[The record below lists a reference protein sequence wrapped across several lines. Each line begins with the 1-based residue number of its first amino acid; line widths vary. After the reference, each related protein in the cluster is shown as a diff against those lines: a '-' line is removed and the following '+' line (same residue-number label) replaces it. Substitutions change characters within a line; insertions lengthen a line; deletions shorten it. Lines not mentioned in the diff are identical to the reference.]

1 MPTPIL
7 LLDGGLGTTLAY
19 QHGCIFSESTPLWSS
34 HLLLSDPDS
43 ALLKTQTAFA
53 DAGADVILSATYQAS
68 YEGFA
73 RTGDGVGERE
83 AGRLMRRSVKIARA
97 SFKQKE
103 SDKGTV
109 ALSLGAYGAT
119 MVPSQ
124 EYSGKYD
131 ESHLSVEALRAWHVK
146 RLQAFVPVP
155 AGRSDSL
162 EEEEEKIRV
171 WGDIG
176 YVAFETVPLLQEIE
190 AVRAAMTGMKREF
203 WVSCVFPG
211 EENKLPDGSC
221 IRDVVRAML
230 ERQKGLAVPWGIGV
244 NCTKVGKVEGLI
256 LEFEK
261 EVQLLISGREAE
273 WPSLVIYPDGTDG
286 EIYNTVTKEWVKGPA
301 GRESETAWDE
311 TIFGIVERARER
323 GRWRSI
329 LVGGCCKTTPKDI
342 ERLRRRIDGF
352 S

>member
-7 LLDGGLGTTLAY
+7 LLDGGLGTTLAC
-19 QHGCIFSESTPLWSS
+19 QHGCTFSDSTPLWSS

-53 DAGADVILSATYQAS
+53 DAGADVLLSATYQAS

-97 SFKQKE
+97 SFRQKE
-103 SDKGTV
+103 SEKGTV
-109 ALSLGAYGAT
+109 ALGLGAYGAT

-124 EYSGKYD
+124 EYSGQYD
-131 ESHLSVEALRAWHVK
+131 ESHLS
-146 RLQAFVPVP
+146 
-155 AGRSDSL
+155 RSDSL
-162 EEEEEKIRV
+162 EEEEEKIHV

-190 AVRAAMTGMKREF
+190 AVRAVMTGMERKF

-221 IRDVVRAML
+221 IRDVVKAML

-256 LEFEK
+256 MEFEK
-261 EVQLLISGREAE
+261 EIQLLMGRREAE

-286 EIYNTVTKEWVKGPA
+286 EIYNTVTKEWVKGSA
-301 GRESETAWDE
+301 GSGSKTTWDE

-329 LVGGCCKTTPKDI
+329 LVGGCCKTTPEDI
-342 ERLRRRIDGF
+342 GRLRRRIDGF
-352 S
+352 A